1 MTAPALLLAALVA
14 SAFGDGPVE
23 SVLARGEAHD
33 PSSGALLY
41 TEEHRQRWRDGA
53 WLGTEVRY
61 VGADGTPWVTKWLL
75 PRDRPAA
82 PACEWVDH
90 RSGRREAA
98 LPEGDRIA
106 LAWSEDGRERRGSAE
121 LPPGSAVDLGAQV
134 VILES
139 WERLIAGET
148 VELGI
153 AVPERLALYGFRLRR
168 VDSEGGDLVTFEL
181 AAANFLVRLVLDP
194 IHFTYSKRDRRIR
207 SFLGRTG
214 IADARGRPIVAR
226 VDYTT
231 DVPLSP
237 RPGP

>member
-1 MTAPALLLAALVA
+1 MSAPALLLAALVA
-14 SAFGDGPVE
+14 TAFGGGPAE
-23 SVLARGEAHD
+23 SVVARGEARD
-33 PSSGALLY
+33 PETGVLLY
-41 TEEHRQRWRDGA
+41 PEAHRQRWRDGA

-61 VGADGTPWVTKWLL
+61 VGADGTPWVTKWLV
-75 PRDRPAA
+75 PRTRPAA
-82 PACEWVDH
+82 PACEWLDH

-106 LAWSEDGRERRGSAE
+106 LAWSEDGRERRGAAA

-139 WERLIAGET
+139 WERLVAGET
-148 VELGI
+148 VELEI

-168 VDSEGGDLVTFEL
+168 VDSGGAGRVTFEL
-181 AAANFLVRLVLDP
+181 SPANVLVRLVLDP
-194 IHFTYSKRDRRIR
+194 IRFTYSTPDRTIR

-237 RPGP
+237 RPGR

>member
-1 MTAPALLLAALVA
+1 MTGPALLLAALVA
-14 SAFGDGPVE
+14 SAFGDGPAE
-23 SVLARGEAHD
+23 SVVARGEAHD

-98 LPEGDRIA
+98 LPEGDRIE
-106 LAWSEDGRERRGSAE
+106 LAWSEGERGRRGAAD

-139 WERLIAGET
+139 WDRLLAGET
-148 VELGI
+148 VELEI

-168 VDSEGGDLVTFEL
+168 VDSGDAGLVTFEL
-181 AAANFLVRLVLDP
+181 APASLLVRLVLDP
-194 IHFTYSKRDRRIR
+194 IRFTYSTPDRTIR

-214 IADARGRPIVAR
+214 IADGRGRPIVAR

-231 DVPLSP
+231 DVALSP